1 MQRIISLIAKMTTRR
16 EAKFQVQYY
25 AAWPQI

>member
-1 MQRIISLIAKMTTRR
+1 MERIISLIAKIAVRR